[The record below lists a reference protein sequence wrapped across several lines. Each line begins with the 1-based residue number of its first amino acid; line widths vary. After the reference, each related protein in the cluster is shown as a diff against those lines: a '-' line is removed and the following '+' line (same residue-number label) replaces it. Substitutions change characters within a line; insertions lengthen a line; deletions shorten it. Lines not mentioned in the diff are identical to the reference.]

1 MAVEVAMGFL
11 TLPAVIVIIMLPGFT
26 SADTLADF
34 GRFAAA
40 EGDEVAVV
48 DMFGAERLG
57 RIVAATDTNVTMG
70 FGAGT
75 HTFARADVLKADRLR
90 DSNLDGLL
98 KGVAVG
104 ALVGWMAAMELGAAH
119 GFSGSIAVYGS
130 IGLLLDNASK
140 NREPLYRTKP

>member
-1 MAVEVAMGFL
+1 MGFL
-11 TLPAVIVIIMLPGFT
+11 TLPAIIVIIMLPGFT
-26 SADTLADF
+26 PAGALADF

-40 EGDEVAVV
+40 QGEEVAVV

-75 HTFARADVLKADRLR
+75 HTFERADVLKADRLR
-90 DSNLDGLL
+90 DGNADGLL

-104 ALVGWMAAMELGAAH
+104 ALVGWIAAMELGTAH
-119 GFSGSIAVYGS
+119 GFAGSIAVYGS
-130 IGLLLDNASK
+130 IGLLLDHASK
-140 NREPLYRTKP
+140 NREPLYRK